1 LYFKLRD
8 IFVLT
13 FAVAALFALVVPAVM
28 SAREAARRMQCS
40 YNLKQLGLAIHNYYS
55 AYKRLPCA
63 MGGTDGAPLV
73 SNAGSISGFVGMV
86 NLIEAS
92 SFYSDL
98 MTGDP
103 PGGTAPWIPRTA
115 KFDSWETHI
124 STFVCPSDPSL
135 STRTTPGMYGP
146 SNYAFCWGDSVAS
159 ILDMP
164 GAVPTRGPFQARVYK
179 RFSDVTDG
187 LSNTIAFGEIA
198 MKSASPK
205 HGVVA
210 IVQNIDQNPSLCLAQ
225 FNGSRFIKGT
235 SFINSAQRRGGRW
248 CDGRPFYTGFTTVL
262 PPNSLSCSPTDEDGA
277 WGIYSASSNHRGV
290 VQTVML
296 DGSVHAISNSI
307 DCGML
312 TSVPPDA
319 AQRAG
324 EKLESPFGVWGAMG
338 TIASGEELP
347 TFDLPH

>member
-1 LYFKLRD
+1 MQRGLISHFKLRD

-13 FAVAALFALVVPAVM
+13 AAVAVLFALIVPAVM

-40 YNLKQLGLAIHNYYS
+40 NNLKQLGLVIHNYHS
-55 AYKRLPCA
+55 IYKRMPCA

-92 SFYSDL
+92 SFYSEL

-115 KFDSWETHI
+115 KFDSWETSI
-124 STFVCPSDPSL
+124 PSFVCPSDPSL
-135 STRTTPGMYGP
+135 STRTKPGAYGP

-159 ILDMP
+159 ILD
-164 GAVPTRGPFQARVYK
+164 VPDSLATRGPFQARVYK

-187 LSNTIAFGEIA
+187 LSNTIAIGEIA
-198 MKSASPK
+198 MKTASPK

-210 IVQNIDQNPSLCLAQ
+210 IVQSIEKDPSRCLAQ
-225 FNGSRFIKGT
+225 FDGHRFVKGT
-235 SFINSAQRRGGRW
+235 SFVNSAQRRGGRW

-262 PPNSLSCSPTDEDGA
+262 PPNSLSCSTTDDDGA

-290 VQTVML
+290 VQVARL
-296 DGSVHAISNSI
+296 DYSVHAISNSI
-307 DCGML
+307 DCGCIN
-312 TSVPPDA
+312 
-319 AQRAG
+319 
-324 EKLESPFGVWGAMG
+324 W
-338 TIASGEELP
+338 
-347 TFDLPH
+347 